1 MSSTENDIPMVN
13 WEDTDS
19 TATKNDI
26 SMGPRDDTES
36 NTDRSFPENV
46 ELSTTCAELLR
57 KTSPDAINFG
67 PLTCGLGALS
77 TKTKLAFRLEQR
89 YSWDIETPG
98 VAFDV
103 WRPAFIWGVDL
114 EQLST
119 NPGKFYHKDLILAK
133 PRDSWQ
139 AAKDG
144 ESPYQYQFE
153 RSNVLAAVHVEEPPY
168 LACRCCFQ
176 HRGNIH
182 FANGECWEHR
192 EEDCDLHLFSPQGQ
206 ENPDGPLALRT
217 IVWHR
222 SRYGEEKR
230 ILGDQP
236 ILMGMNT
243 RICRI
248 GNTDSDRALAIMNR
262 DGIIFLDGFEKVDGV
277 DGLETNDLRLLV
289 IMTGLAA
296 ANWDTRFKV

>member
-139 AAKDG
+139 AAKDDPMF
-144 ESPYQYQFE
+144 SQLSTLKSRPT
-153 RSNVLAAVHVEEPPY
+153 LPAAVAFSTEEIY
-168 LACRCCFQ
+168 ISLT
-176 HRGNIH
+176 
-182 FANGECWEHR
+182 AN
-192 EEDCDLHLFSPQGQ
+192 
-206 ENPDGPLALRT
+206 A
-217 IVWHR
+217 
-222 SRYGEEKR
+222 
-230 ILGDQP
+230 
-236 ILMGMNT
+236 
-243 RICRI
+243 
-248 GNTDSDRALAIMNR
+248 GNTEKKIAIFIYSVLKAKRTQM
-262 DGIIFLDGFEKVDGV
+262 
-277 DGLETNDLRLLV
+277 
-289 IMTGLAA
+289 AP
-296 ANWDTRFKV
+296 WH